1 MDDGTGRGVERRC
14 GWGGG
19 VLNFCGACC
28 ESASG
33 ASVGWPHHGERPVTT
48 LMVAKL
54 GVKRCCARARSL
66 ASLARAACFYAALRE
81 PFFFFYRGEDDGCF
95 SLSLPLFST
104 FHPWHISQVMRL
116 LSSIHQEVFLWSVG
130 ISLKSVVQ
138 SSQSLS
144 FRSRVIFEL
153 SLFERALW
161 SHLALAIP
169 LEVYL

>member
-1 MDDGTGRGVERRC
+1 MWLGGGGAELLRGLLRVSERGFRRLATPRRKAGYDADGGEAGGEAMLRARPLARVARPCCLFLCGVE
-14 GWGGG
+14 GA
-19 VLNFCGACC
+19 VL
-28 ESASG
+28 
-33 ASVGWPHHGERPVTT
+33 
-48 LMVAKL
+48 
-54 GVKRCCARARSL
+54 
-66 ASLARAACFYAALRE
+66 
-81 PFFFFYRGEDDGCF
+81 FFYRGEDDGCF